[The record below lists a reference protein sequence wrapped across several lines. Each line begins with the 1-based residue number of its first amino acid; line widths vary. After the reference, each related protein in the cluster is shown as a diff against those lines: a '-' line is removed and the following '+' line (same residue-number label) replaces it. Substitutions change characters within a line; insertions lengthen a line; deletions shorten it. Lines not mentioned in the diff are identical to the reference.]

1 MRAHCIFSGA
11 RNVHGL
17 RFKKWSRSYTPAPPT
32 ASHCAAS
39 NAHTPSWCAS
49 SSERWVAR
57 LVGVRHKSSLHS
69 PSHAFRTFCND
80 VRAPTASQIG
90 ARGEM
95 RELESTA
102 ASRARGVPVL
112 AAPLHNACPGAPRN
126 AAIPSLVL
134 AATNACCSA
143 RAASTLH
150 CMHCATHN
158 LPACA
163 SMRDRLIH
171 VHPDPV

>member
-1 MRAHCIFSGA
+1 MVGGAGSGLGKNTRQDRELRGHRLQPAGPGRAA
-11 RNVHGL
+11 RQSAQL
-17 RFKKWSRSYTPAPPT
+17 FT
-32 ASHCAAS
+32 
-39 NAHTPSWCAS
+39 
-49 SSERWVAR
+49 
-57 LVGVRHKSSLHS
+57 LGVRHKSSLHS

-112 AAPLHNACPGAPRN
+112 AAPLHNACPGASRN

-134 AATNACCSA
+134 AQQMRAAQQGQHQRCTACTAQHRLSGRA
-143 RAASTLH
+143 RACGIASSMCIQTL
-150 CMHCATHN
+150 CD
-158 LPACA
+158 LEE
-163 SMRDRLIH
+163 
-171 VHPDPV
+171 